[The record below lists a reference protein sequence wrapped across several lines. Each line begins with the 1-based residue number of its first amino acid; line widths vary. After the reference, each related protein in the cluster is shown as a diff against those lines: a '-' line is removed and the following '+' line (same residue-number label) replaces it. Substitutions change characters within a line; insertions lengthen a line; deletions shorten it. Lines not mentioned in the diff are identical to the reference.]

1 MPDKNEAAR
10 HRVADSE
17 RFFQDSERPIHYEQ
31 LKDLSLLPVNL
42 QFTQEINTQN
52 FKEFIGHEEEVEI
65 VSKSNSTYK
74 EETDRTIKDK
84 LNLLN
89 QSNISNTH
97 SQKNGNEAKHRTG
110 QLGAIKPA
118 PHTLTDHSELDQSS
132 IIEGNM
138 LLGALSN
145 QHQYVHEAERE
156 SSSYSWIKLKE
167 T

>member
-17 RFFQDSERPIHYEQ
+17 RFLQDSERPIHYEQ

-65 VSKSNSTYK
+65 VSKSNFTYK

-89 QSNISNTH
+89 QSNISNTN
-97 SQKNGNEAKHRTG
+97 SQKNKNEAKHRTG